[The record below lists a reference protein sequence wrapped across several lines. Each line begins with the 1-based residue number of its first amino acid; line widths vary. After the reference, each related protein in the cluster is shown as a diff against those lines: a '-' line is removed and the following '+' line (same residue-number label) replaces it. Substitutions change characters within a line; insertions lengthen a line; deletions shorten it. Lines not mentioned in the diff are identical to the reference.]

1 VLIIIVGFQ
10 RAIKG
15 FRMVCSKFTD
25 VSIKKLCWKNFL
37 IGQKK
42 RNTEWFYILGYL
54 QFKWFAGVVSDVLVD
69 GVKMIIG
76 VEMMAI
82 LSYQIF
88 PLFNMCFSNQKH
100 ALQIHFLAWWWYWRT
115 PIFHLCLRK
124 KSWYGIHLR
133 MWIPLFPKIHIGF
146 RRWVWRPCEW

>member
-1 VLIIIVGFQ
+1 LVIIIDEFQ
-10 RAIKG
+10 RATKG

-25 VSIKKLCWKNFL
+25 VSIKKLCGQNFL

-42 RNTEWFYILGYL
+42 WNTEWFYILGHL
-54 QFKWFAGVVSDVLVD
+54 QFTWFAGVVSDVLVD

-88 PLFNMCFSNQKH
+88 PLFNMCFSNQKL
-100 ALQIHFLAWWWYWRT
+100 AFQIHFLAWWWYWRT
-115 PIFHLCLRK
+115 PIFHLYLRK
-124 KSWYGIHLR
+124 RSWYGIHLR
-133 MWIPLFPKIHIGF
+133 RWILLFPKIHIGC
-146 RRWVWRPCEW
+146 RRWVWRPCE